1 MNYLKALASRSL
13 TSSEISKLQH
23 REETSQ
29 IRVTECSLLH
39 CLTFFDK
46 HSSTTGLVQQE
57 PATTSSTPSRCGI
70 SARQVL
76 LYVISSN
83 QQNRCHHKQQ
93 KLSNKLKTAWT
104 PTNEVFQRIDG
115 NFKEGH
121 VTQPECLLIYNFFAA
136 FSLEED
142 SNCLRLSMTSAILTI
157 YC

>member
-93 KLSNKLKTAWT
+93 KLSNKFKTAWT

>member
-1 MNYLKALASRSL
+1 MNYPKALASRSL

-57 PATTSSTPSRCGI
+57 PATTSSTPYRCGI

-93 KLSNKLKTAWT
+93 KLSSELTEILKKGTSLNLSAFLFITFLPPFRWKKIQT
-104 PTNEVFQRIDG
+104 VFDCQ
-115 NFKEGH
+115 
-121 VTQPECLLIYNFFAA
+121 
-136 FSLEED
+136 
-142 SNCLRLSMTSAILTI
+142 
-157 YC
+157 